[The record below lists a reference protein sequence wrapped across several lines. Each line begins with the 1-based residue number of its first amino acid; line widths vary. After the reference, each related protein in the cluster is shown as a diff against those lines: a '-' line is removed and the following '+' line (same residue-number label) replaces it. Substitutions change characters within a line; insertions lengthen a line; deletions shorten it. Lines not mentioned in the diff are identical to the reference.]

1 MSDRQDLGDELMEQE
16 LLPDGPAL
24 RLGKRSASVRQRP
37 AFQSYEEGLAQYCS
51 NGMGGN
57 GGAPGGGEHAG
68 TAARPAARRRKI
80 EQAIDFI
87 EKEKEIYEEQTFQN
101 QAEVQSHALKL
112 QELQNVAE
120 KGKCL

>member
-1 MSDRQDLGDELMEQE
+1 MSDRQDLGDELIEQE

-24 RLGKRSASVRQRP
+24 RLGKRSVSVRQPP

-51 NGMGGN
+51 NGLSGN
-57 GGAPGGGEHAG
+57 GGTSVGGELPG
-68 TAARPAARRRKI
+68 SEARPAARRRKI

-101 QAEVQSHALKL
+101 QVEVQSHALKL
-112 QELQNVAE
+112 QELQNVAD
-120 KGKCL
+120 KGKWL